1 MTNKNQKESDEK
13 DLSQVQKKPLPKPDP
28 SLRQVM
34 YKRKK
39 KEDSD
44 GKK

>member
-13 DLSQVQKKPLPKPDP
+13 DLSQDQKKPLPDPDP

-34 YKRKK
+34 YKREQ
-39 KEDSD
+39 KEDRNN
-44 GKK
+44 KK